1 MPGLPI
7 FNEVFLDE
15 VRLPAA
21 NLVGDVNRGW
31 GLAKVTLGNE
41 RVSLSSG
48 GALWGMGPAADE
60 LFDVVRAA
68 GGVTNPVMR
77 QRLADL
83 HIKAE
88 LLRPIRLRPVTAR
101 LTGAP
106 PGAEAST
113 PQTLPAHHAHR
124 RLRLYTDPPAP

>member
-1 MPGLPI
+1 MDAPGIDVRPIVEMTGLPI

-68 GGVTNPVMR
+68 GGVTDPVLR
-77 QRLADL
+77 PRLAHPHL
-83 HIKAE
+83 AAE
-88 LLRPIRLRPVTAR
+88 PLPPTRLRT
-101 LTGAP
+101 AP
-106 PGAEAST
+106 PRHTAAS
-113 PQTLPAHHAHR
+113 
-124 RLRLYTDPPAP
+124 

>member
-41 RVSLSSG
+41 RVSRSSG
-48 GALWGMGPAADE
+48 GALWGIGPAADE
-60 LFDVVRAA
+60 LFDVVRAS
-68 GGVTNPVMR
+68 GGVTNAVLR

-83 HIKAE
+83 HIEAA
-88 LLRPIRLRPVTAR
+88 LPRLIRLRTVTAR
-101 LTGAP
+101 MQGEH
-106 PGAEAST
+106 PGAAAWIRKTGRAE
-113 PQTLPAHHAHR
+113 R
-124 RLRLYTDPPAP
+124 R

>member
-1 MPGLPI
+1 MRISDWSSDVCSSDL
-7 FNEVFLDE
+7 VFLDE

-68 GGVTNPVMR
+68 GGVTNPDLR

-83 HIKAE
+83 HLQAE
-88 LLRPIRLRPVTAR
+88 LLRHHRPRTVTAR
-101 LTGAP
+101 IIT
-106 PGAEAST
+106 AE
-113 PQTLPAHHAHR
+113 R
-124 RLRLYTDPPAP
+124 RVRKERCING